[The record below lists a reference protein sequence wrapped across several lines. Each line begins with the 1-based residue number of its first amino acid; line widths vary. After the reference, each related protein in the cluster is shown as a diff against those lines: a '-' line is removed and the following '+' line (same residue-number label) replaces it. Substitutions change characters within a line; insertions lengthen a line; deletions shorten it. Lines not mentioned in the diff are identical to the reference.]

1 MMDLT
6 WIKDIGLDIDTG
18 IEYTGGQDKYLS
30 AVGRFYKNF
39 GKNKVKVEEFY
50 KAKDIE
56 SYMITVHALKSNA
69 KMIGAMEL
77 SRDFEMLENAA
88 RNNEADVI
96 EENTAPVLMK
106 YEKLIELFKPIE
118 DMGDVRTSDEISGD
132 VARETADK
140 LIEALDDFDDE
151 LSKEL
156 AVKLSGYPF
165 RITQAEK
172 LKEAIAYIED
182 FMYDEAAD
190 LIKEI
195 RPAIE

>member
-1 MMDLT
+1 MDLA
-6 WIKDIGLDIDTG
+6 WIKDIGLDTEAG
-18 IEYTGGQDKYLS
+18 MEYTGGQEKYLS
-30 AVGRFYKNF
+30 AVGRFYKNY
-39 GKNKVKVEEFY
+39 GKNKAKVEEY
-50 KAKDIE
+50 YRAKDTE

-96 EENTAPVLMK
+96 EENTTPVMMK
-106 YEKLIELFKPIE
+106 YDRLIEMLKPIE
-118 DMGDVRTSDEISGD
+118 EMGDVRTSDEISGD

-140 LIEALDDFDDE
+140 LMEALDDFDDE

-156 AVKLSGYPF
+156 AVKLSGYTF

-195 RPAIE
+195 VPAIE